1 MDLHIHYRSDREIVA
16 EAGPLF
22 FRVVNGVE
30 TDQAAVDRLV
40 MVLDQ
45 LLERRPTVGMI
56 AIIEHGTPT
65 PTPEIRQRVDTELRR
80 YGDRL
85 VVGYALLG
93 LGFWAFDANE
103 FAASR
108 AANTDAP
115 VFAERSVA
123 KLAGRMAAE
132 LIGLDAD
139 AVARSCEQLRASLG
153 LVAASEAAM
162 DAAAQAAAQ

>member
-1 MDLHIHYRSDREIVA
+1 VDLHIHYRSDRELVA
-16 EAGPLF
+16 EGGPLF

-40 MVLDQ
+40 TVLDQ

-65 PTPEIRQRVDTELRR
+65 PTPEIRERVDTELRR
-80 YGDRL
+80 YGDRI

-93 LGFWAFDANE
+93 LGFWATDANE
-103 FAASR
+103 FAAAR
-108 AANTDAP
+108 AAIMDAP
-115 VFAERSVA
+115 VFAERSVT
-123 KLAGRMAAE
+123 KLASRMAAE

-139 AVARSCEQLRASLG
+139 AVVRSCEQLRASLG
-153 LVAASEAAM
+153 LVAVS
-162 DAAAQAAAQ
+162 DAVSDAVTHAVTK